1 MMTAASPTLQALAP
15 VLIVDAVEPCL
26 EFWATNLG
34 FTKENEVPG
43 ADGKLVFASVKK
55 DGVEIMYQTRAS
67 VVADNPAQ
75 AAELSRPQCGAVP
88 HRRIDRGSRCGRA
101 SRRRSPVVK
110 PRHKTFYGST
120 EFYVREP
127 GGTSW
132 DLRRS
137 RRLDRGRQL
146 TRRAAEGNSGQ
157 PRLKTY
163 ATPHSRALGRSQ
175 TADRQDRSPVRR
187 RQ

>member
-1 MMTAASPTLQALAP
+1 MMTDASPTLQTLAP

-34 FTKENEVPG
+34 FAKENEVPG
-43 ADGKLVFASVKK
+43 PDGKLVFASVKK

-75 AAELSRPQCGAVP
+75 AAELSGHSVGLFLTVASIADLDAAERAVAGA
-88 HRRIDRGSRCGRA
+88 
-101 SRRRSPVVK
+101 PVVK

-127 GGTSW
+127 GGNVVGFASF
-132 DLRRS
+132 
-137 RRLDRGRQL
+137 
-146 TRRAAEGNSGQ
+146 
-157 PRLKTY
+157 
-163 ATPHSRALGRSQ
+163 
-175 TADRQDRSPVRR
+175 
-187 RQ
+187 